1 MKKIALNTTA
11 PDALPPATALPDAG
25 GGFSAAFERTVVLPD
40 GEYQAMASGYVTR
53 FQINET
59 IYTAAFSTGVRGQNI
74 PDVVTVSG
82 SSITS
87 EVLGSE
93 CKELGAEFS
102 APITA
107 SHTHTAE
114 SHQAKTTKF
123 SDKQLDEL
131 RKAYGPIKTVPTSA
145 LDGFRKMFADCS
157 PEALLQLCYAK
168 INFVSKLAVNAAIRR
183 GLEVDYTKVNA
194 K

>member
-11 PDALPPATALPDAG
+11 PDVLPPATALPDAG

-40 GEYQAMASGYVTR
+40 GEYQAMASGCVTR

-59 IYTAAFSTGVRGQNI
+59 IYTAAFAMGVRGQNI

-107 SHTHTAE
+107 SL
-114 SHQAKTTKF
+114 SPSGHQAKTTKF

-145 LDGFRKMFADCS
+145 LEGFRKMFADCS